1 MITLGPI
8 FLQFFNTEMV
18 TAALQLLVNCFSV
31 AENFQGVGSKK
42 HTFIWGLNCP
52 PKCH

>member
-8 FLQFFNTEMV
+8 FLQFFNTVLV

-31 AENFQGVGSKK
+31 AENF
-42 HTFIWGLNCP
+42 
-52 PKCH
+52 